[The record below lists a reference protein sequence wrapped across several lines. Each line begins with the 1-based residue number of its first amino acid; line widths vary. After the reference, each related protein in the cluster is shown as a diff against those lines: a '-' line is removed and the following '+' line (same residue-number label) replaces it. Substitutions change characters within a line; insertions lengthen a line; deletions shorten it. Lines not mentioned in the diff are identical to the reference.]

1 MITTAPKRDNLKVW
15 HAARRPSRVQYVCF
29 WNLKPF
35 CVQPL
40 ISWGHTVCV
49 CCLGL
54 RAASHGMTRRSRRPC
69 VTHDRVHCGPKRKS
83 SRSCLQLSAQRSTRG
98 KQHQTVWKQCLR
110 WVKVLHFMIWRLPT
124 ESLFASGD
132 AGSKKFFTTSLSN
145 KILHLEVATWCCGAP
160 HIADCWA

>member
-54 RAASHGMTRRSRRPC
+54 RAALHSMTRRSRRPC

-83 SRSCLQLSAQRSTRG
+83 SRSCLHWVPSAVPEANSIRQSENSAC
-98 KQHQTVWKQCLR
+98 V
-110 WVKVLHFMIWRLPT
+110 
-124 ESLFASGD
+124 
-132 AGSKKFFTTSLSN
+132 GSKCCTSWFEDCRLKACLLLEMQGQKSFSQLAYQTKFY
-145 KILHLEVATWCCGAP
+145 ILKWQRDVAAALHT
-160 HIADCWA
+160 